1 MAAVAGVEAAAG
13 AGKRRRLSL
22 SLSLPRRFMC
32 DECTI
37 LHIAHD
43 CANVTLCRRKKFR
56 VSFEMKLLVVAESI
70 KTKYQSVHI
79 YTPAVWVS
87 TPTGILTGASER
99 EDENAYAEE
108 ENTSVVV
115 PSETFVTYI
124 NKELLRYS

>member
-70 KTKYQSVHI
+70 KTKYQYI
-79 YTPAVWVS
+79 FIRRLFGCLRLLAYLRAR
-87 TPTGILTGASER
+87 AR
-99 EDENAYAEE
+99 EK
-108 ENTSVVV
+108 TK
-115 PSETFVTYI
+115 TRTQ
-124 NKELLRYS
+124 KKKTLLSLYHQKPL